1 MTNPIKTIKLNNL
14 QYNSNRDPQVFR
26 RVVNKPFRLQVIL
39 GGTGNANVTLTTG
52 DNTLSQQTVNLPG
65 TFDCDVKFDTA
76 ASHLGT
82 VSVEVNGETFKDYV
96 RFDVTDGPWH
106 V

>member
-1 MTNPIKTIKLNNL
+1 MANPIKTIKLNNL

-26 RVVNKPFRLQVIL
+26 RVVNKPFRLQVVL
-39 GGTGNANVTLTTG
+39 EGSGSANVTLTVG
-52 DNTLSQQTVNLPG
+52 GNTLSQEAVNLPG
-65 TFDCDVKFDTA
+65 TFDCNVEFDSA

-82 VSVEVNGETFKDYV
+82 VNVEVNGESFKDYV
-96 RFDVTDGPWH
+96 RFDVTETPWH

>member
-1 MTNPIKTIKLNNL
+1 MTSPIKIIKLNNV

-26 RVVNKPFRLQVIL
+26 RVVNKPFRLQVFL
-39 GGTGNANVTLTTG
+39 GGTGNANVSLTTG
-52 DNTLSQQTVNLPG
+52 DNTLSQQTVTLPG
-65 TFDCDVKFDTA
+65 TFDCNVEFATA

-82 VSVEVNGETFKDYV
+82 VNVEVNGETYKDYV
-96 RFDVTDGPWH
+96 RFDVTDTPWH